1 MKPNEI
7 RGHLLLKNVKSGDIA
22 KKIGVSDAAVSMVI
36 GGTAVSARISAEI
49 ARVIGKPVS
58 EIWPER
64 AA

>member
-7 RGHLLLKNVKSGDIA
+7 RAHMLLNNVKSGDIA
-22 KKIGVSDAAVSMVI
+22 KKFGVSDASVSMVI
-36 GGTAVSARISAEI
+36 SGMTVSARISAEI

>member
-58 EIWPER
+58 EIWPGR